1 MMSRQVYRYGLRDAA
16 TDYSEFLEVKSV
28 KIQISCSRM
37 SLKVVF
43 VVEFV
48 ETERDLKEA
57 VFILP
62 VAFKSVLYALSID
75 IATRAG
81 GNSSQT
87 QKFSMNVFKLADAEN
102 RFNTKTNKT
111 NQSVGLIRMLNE
123 RQDAILLRIGNIKAH
138 SELKAHLNFG
148 IQQSNPVSLNTFHF
162 SIKTAYE
169 CFVGSDTA
177 VEVANQSHLED
188 SNSAINQLV
197 TSRTKIDLFELLA
210 TSSCG
215 TNGPRIRPITHHMK
229 QEGTPQLKD
238 GGNTI
243 QIKYS
248 VHDPIKNAS
257 DGRFEV
263 DYTIPELK
271 DPNEHS
277 NCIVFNENKN
287 RSLYKKLTLHS
298 IIWKHRM
305 PVAYL
310 YLVEK

>member
-1 MMSRQVYRYGLRDAA
+1 MLTRLVYRYGLRDAA

-43 VVEFV
+43 MVDFV
-48 ETERDLKEA
+48 ETEKDLKEA
-57 VFILP
+57 VFVLP
-62 VAFKSVLYALSID
+62 VAFKSVLYALKID

-87 QKFSMNVFKLADAEN
+87 QKFVMNVFKLAEAEN
-102 RFNTKTNKT
+102 QFNTKTNNT
-111 NQSVGLIRMLNE
+111 NQSTGLLRMLNE
-123 RQDAILLRIGNIKAH
+123 RQDAVLLRIGNIKAY
-138 SELKAHLNFG
+138 SELRAQLNFG
-148 IQQSNPVSLNTFHF
+148 IEQSSPVGLNTFHF

-169 CFVGSDTA
+169 CFVGNDTA

-215 TNGPRIRPITHHMK
+215 TNGLKVVPITHQMR
-229 QEGTPQLKD
+229 QEGIPQLLD
-238 GGNTI
+238 GGKTT

-248 VHDPIKNAS
+248 VHDPIINIS

-263 DYTIPELK
+263 DYTIPELQ
-271 DPNEHS
+271 DPNHHS
-277 NCIVFNENKN
+277 NSVVFNENKN
-287 RSLYKKLTLHS
+287 RPLYKKLTLHS
-298 IIWKHRM
+298 ITWKHRM
-305 PVAYL
+305 PVAHL
-310 YLVEK
+310 YLV